1 MIITREQKV
10 AMLAAD
16 KNLLFQ
22 AIKQRVVRDYQAI
35 VKGIPDDMLA
45 GMINHGIEKAKSFG
59 LTHPFDIAGFVY
71 IMFEVGPEFYRHP
84 KILPILSSI
93 TIPPERKM
101 DTMIEQTQPMVWQQC
116 MEVLDR
122 QTWFPELREQEE

>member
-22 AIKQRVVRDYQAI
+22 AIKSRVVKDYQEI
-35 VKGIPDDMLA
+35 VKGLPEDMLA
-45 GMINHGIEKAKSFG
+45 GMINHGIAKAKSFG

-84 KILPILSSI
+84 QIQPILTSP
-93 TIPPERKM
+93 TLPPEQKM
-101 DTMIEQTQPMVWQQC
+101 NTMIERTPPLVWQQC
-116 MEVLDR
+116 VDVLDR
-122 QTWFPELREQEE
+122 QTWFPELREKSE

>member
-22 AIKQRVVRDYQAI
+22 AIKRRVVRDYQEI
-35 VKGIPDDMLA
+35 VGGLPEDMLA
-45 GMINHGIEKAKSFG
+45 GMINHGIDKAKSFG

-84 KILPILSSI
+84 QIQPILTS
-93 TIPPERKM
+93 TTLPPEQKM
-101 DTMIEQTQPMVWQQC
+101 NTMIDRTPPVVWQQC
-116 MEVLDR
+116 VDVLDR
-122 QTWFPELREQEE
+122 QTWFPELREKAE

>member
-16 KNLLFQ
+16 KELLFN
-22 AIKQRVVRDYQAI
+22 AIKRRVVRDYQAI
-35 VKGIPDDMLA
+35 VQGVPEDMLEA
-45 GMINHGIEKAKSFG
+45 MINHGVSKANSFG

-84 KILPILSSI
+84 QIQPILTS
-93 TIPPERKM
+93 TTLPPEQKM
-101 DTMIEQTQPMVWQQC
+101 NTMIDRTPPVVWQQC
-116 MEVLDR
+116 VDVLDR
-122 QTWFPELREQEE
+122 QTWFPELREKAE